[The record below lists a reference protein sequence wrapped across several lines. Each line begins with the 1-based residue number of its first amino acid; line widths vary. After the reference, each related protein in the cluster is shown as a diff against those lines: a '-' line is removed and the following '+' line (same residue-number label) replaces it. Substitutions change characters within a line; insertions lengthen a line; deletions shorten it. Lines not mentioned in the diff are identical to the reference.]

1 MKNVVKVSQKQARE
15 LARVLYADIKEYI
28 QNHSE
33 EYQKFLA
40 EEYGIDNTVTVA
52 KTA

>member
-1 MKNVVKVSQKQARE
+1 MKNVVIVNHKQARE
-15 LARVLYADIKEYI
+15 FARVVCADIKEYI
-28 QNHSE
+28 QNHTE

-40 EEYGIDNTVTVA
+40 EEYGIDNTIADA

>member
-1 MKNVVKVSQKQARE
+1 MKITVNVNQRQARE
-15 LARVLYADIKEYI
+15 FARVVCADIKEYI
-28 QNHSE
+28 QNHTE

-40 EEYGIDNTVTVA
+40 EEYGIDNTVAVA